1 MASYTITHLTRI
13 DNYAVVQVLEDTE
26 IEVGQEIVISSA
38 SDATFDG
45 THTVISTEPYELID
59 ITDEGDLVY
68 DYDVYQP
75 NQAIFID
82 AGDDVERDTATG
94 TVTYTTT
101 CSWIDADDIS
111 EWLGVE
117 SATAND
123 TAFIAT
129 CVAAANAWCYRRRA
143 SAGYFDSLSTVPDGS
158 VKLGTIMYGATLY
171 RERGS
176 VDGYASFDAMGTTQ
190 PIASYGR
197 ILQLLGV
204 GRPQVG

>member
-13 DNYAVVQVLEDTE
+13 DNHAVVQVLEDTE

-45 THTVISTEPYELID
+45 THTVIDVEPYELIEV
-59 ITDEGDLVY
+59 TDEGDLVY

-101 CSWIDADDIS
+101 CSWIDADDIA

-158 VKLGTIMYGATLY
+158 VKLGTVMYGATLY

>member
-13 DNYAVVQVLEDTE
+13 DGYAVVQVLEDTE
-26 IEVGQEIVISSA
+26 IEVGQDIVISSA

-45 THTVISTEPYELID
+45 THTVIDTEPYELIE
-59 ITDEGDLVY
+59 ITDEGDLVF
-68 DYDVYQP
+68 DWDVYQP

-82 AGDDVERDTATG
+82 AGDDVARVIATG
-94 TVTYTTT
+94 TVTYSTT
-101 CSWIDADDIS
+101 CTWITNSDVTA
-111 EWLGVE
+111 WLGID

-123 TAFIAT
+123 TAFITT
-129 CVAAANAWCYRRRA
+129 CVSAANAWCYRRRA

-158 VKLGTIMYGATLY
+158 VKLGTVMYGATLY

-176 VDGYASFDAMGTTQ
+176 VDGYASFDQMGTTQ

>member
-13 DNYAVVQVLEDTE
+13 DGYAVVQVLEDTE
-26 IEVGQEIVISSA
+26 IEVGQDILISSA

-59 ITDEGDLVY
+59 ITDEGDLVF
-68 DYDVYQP
+68 DWDVYYP
-75 NQAIFID
+75 NQAIFVD
-82 AGDDVERDTATG
+82 AGDNVARDTATG
-94 TVTYTTT
+94 TVTYSTT
-101 CSWIDADDIS
+101 CTWISNSDVT
-111 EWLGVE
+111 EWLGID

-123 TAFIAT
+123 TAFITT
-129 CVAAANAWCYRRRA
+129 CVSAANAWCYRRRA
-143 SAGYFDSLSTVPDGS
+143 SAGYFDSLTTVPDGS
-158 VKLGTIMYGATLY
+158 VKLGTVMYGATLY

-176 VDGYASFDAMGTTQ
+176 VDGYASFDQMGTTQ

>member
-45 THTVISTEPYELID
+45 THTVIDVEPYELIEV
-59 ITDEGDLVY
+59 TDEGDLVY

-82 AGDDVERDTATG
+82 AGDDVERATATG

-101 CSWIDADDIS
+101 CSWINAADIT

-158 VKLGTIMYGATLY
+158 VKLGTVMYGATLY

>member
-13 DNYAVVQVLEDTE
+13 DNYAVVQVLENTE
-26 IEVGQEIVISSA
+26 IEVGQQIVISSA

-45 THTVISTEPYELID
+45 THTVIDTEPYELIE
-59 ITDEGDLVY
+59 ITDEGDLVF
-68 DYDVYQP
+68 DWDVYQP

-82 AGDDVERDTATG
+82 AGDDLARTTATG
-94 TVTYTTT
+94 TVTYSTT
-101 CSWIDADDIS
+101 CTWIDADDII
-111 EWLGVE
+111 EWLGID

-129 CVAAANAWCYRRRA
+129 CVSAANAWCYRRRA

-158 VKLGTIMYGATLY
+158 VKLGTVMYGATLY

-176 VDGYASFDAMGTTQ
+176 VDGYASFDQMGTTQ

>member
-13 DNYAVVQVLEDTE
+13 DGYAVVQVLEDTE

-45 THTVISTEPYELID
+45 THTVIDVEPYELTSV
-59 ITDEGDLVY
+59 TDEGDLVY

-75 NQAIFID
+75 NQAVFID
-82 AGDDVERDTATG
+82 AGDDLAREKATG
-94 TVTYTTT
+94 TVTYSTS
-101 CSWIDADDIS
+101 CSWIDADDIT
-111 EWLGVE
+111 EWLGIE

-129 CVAAANAWCYRRRA
+129 CVSAANAFAYRRRA
-143 SAGYFDSLSTVPDGS
+143 SAGYFDSLSTVPGGD
-158 VKLGTIMYGATLY
+158 VKLGTVMYGATLY

-176 VDGYASFDAMGTTQ
+176 VDSFASFDAMGTTQ

>member
-1 MASYTITHLTRI
+1 MASYTITHLTRV

-59 ITDEGDLVY
+59 ITDEGDLVF
-68 DYDVYQP
+68 DWDVYYP

-101 CSWIDADDIS
+101 CSWIDADDIA
-111 EWLGVE
+111 EYRGIE

-123 TAFIAT
+123 TAFLT
-129 CVAAANAWCYRRRA
+129 TAANAANAFAYRRRA
-143 SAGYFDSLSTVPDGS
+143 AAGYFDSLTTVPGAD
-158 VKLGTIMYGATLY
+158 VKLGTTMYGASLY
-171 RERGS
+171 MSRGS
-176 VDGYASFDAMGTTQ
+176 MDGYASFDAMGVTT
-190 PIASYGR
+190 PIASYGQ

>member
-13 DNYAVVQVLEDTE
+13 DGYAVVQVLEDTE
-26 IEVGQEIVISSA
+26 IEVGQDIVISSA

-45 THTVISTEPYELID
+45 THTVIDTEPYELIE
-59 ITDEGDLVY
+59 ITDEGDLVF
-68 DYDVYQP
+68 DWDVYQP

-82 AGDDVERDTATG
+82 AGDDVARVIATG
-94 TVTYTTT
+94 TVTYSTT
-101 CSWIDADDIS
+101 CTWITNSDVT
-111 EWLGVE
+111 EWLGID

-123 TAFIAT
+123 TAFITT
-129 CVAAANAWCYRRRA
+129 CVSAANAWCYRRRA

-158 VKLGTIMYGATLY
+158 VKLGTVMYGATLY

-176 VDGYASFDAMGTTQ
+176 VDGYASFDQMGTTQ

>member
-59 ITDEGDLVY
+59 ITDEGDLVF
-68 DYDVYQP
+68 DWDVYYP

-101 CSWIDADDIS
+101 CSWIDADDIA
-111 EWLGVE
+111 EYRGIE

-123 TAFIAT
+123 TAFLT
-129 CVAAANAWCYRRRA
+129 TAANAANAFAYRRR
-143 SAGYFDSLSTVPDGS
+143 TVRAHRSHRRRRPCLRLRRLPTKSND
-158 VKLGTIMYGATLY
+158 LHRRWRRPGTRNRNRNRHLHHH
-171 RERGS
+171 
-176 VDGYASFDAMGTTQ
+176 
-190 PIASYGR
+190 
-197 ILQLLGV
+197 LQLD
-204 GRPQVG
+204 RRRRHR

>member
-45 THTVISTEPYELID
+45 THTVIDVEPYELIEV
-59 ITDEGDLVY
+59 TDEGDLVY

-82 AGDDVERDTATG
+82 AGDDLARETATG
-94 TVTYTTT
+94 TVTYTTM
-101 CSWIDADDIS
+101 CSWIDADDIT

-117 SATAND
+117 SASAND

-158 VKLGTIMYGATLY
+158 VKLGTVMYGATLY

>member
-13 DNYAVVQVLEDTE
+13 DNYAVVQVLENTE
-26 IEVGQEIVISSA
+26 IEVGQQIVISSA

-45 THTVISTEPYELID
+45 THTVIDTEPYELIE
-59 ITDEGDLVY
+59 ITDEGDLVF
-68 DYDVYQP
+68 DWDVYQP

-82 AGDDVERDTATG
+82 AGDDLARTTATG
-94 TVTYTTT
+94 TVTYSTT
-101 CSWIDADDIS
+101 CTWIDADDII
-111 EWLGVE
+111 EWLGID

-129 CVAAANAWCYRRRA
+129 CVSAANAWCYRRRA
-143 SAGYFDSLSTVPDGS
+143 SAGYFDGLSTVPDGS
-158 VKLGTIMYGATLY
+158 VKLGTVMYGATLY

-176 VDGYASFDAMGTTQ
+176 VDGYASFDQMGTTQ